1 MLFLYALLEPGVLV
15 VECVMPGRCVVFVDL
30 SFGKGK
36 EKGGKIGGRTLGET

>member
-1 MLFLYALLEPGVLV
+1 VGLV

-36 EKGGKIGGRTLGET
+36 EKGKKREGR